1 MPEGRQEHLPWARL
15 TGLSRVTRTGLSLR
29 TGVLR
34 HGPLE
39 SVSPD
44 LGEPREDCLRGP
56 QPQLGTGNPRRET
69 LVTRREGTD
78 QARRGDARQGGAEPR
93 LGRRE
98 RGKGARLGARQPAD
112 RAGKGAR
119 GTSVSASG
127 DGTEPTLPSQEA
139 SAVLGL
145 RVLVRGRRAERHGV
159 PPGCRTLQRPAVH
172 GAGEGAEG
180 GAGAAAPRGPES
192 PGRGVRSLWPAS
204 AFCRLEHFP
213 AQERETTRCS

>member
-1 MPEGRQEHLPWARL
+1 MSPERTAFEDRSRSWAR
-15 TGLSRVTRTGLSLR
+15 GTRDEKHSGR
-29 TGVLR
+29 G
-34 HGPLE
+34 G
-39 SVSPD
+39 
-44 LGEPREDCLRGP
+44 RGP
-56 QPQLGTGNPRRET
+56 TRLDGET
-69 LVTRREGTD
+69 PGREGQSHD
-78 QARRGDARQGGAEPR
+78 SA
-93 LGRRE
+93 RRE

-159 PPGCRTLQRPAVH
+159 PPGCRTLRRPAVH